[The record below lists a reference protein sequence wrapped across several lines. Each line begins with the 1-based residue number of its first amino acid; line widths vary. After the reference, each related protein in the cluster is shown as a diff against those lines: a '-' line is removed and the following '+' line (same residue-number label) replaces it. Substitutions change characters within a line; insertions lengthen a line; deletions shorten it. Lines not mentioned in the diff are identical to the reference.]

1 MALQMKCKVVLIGD
15 YAVGKTS
22 LIQRFV
28 FDVFRDTY
36 LTTIGVKVTKKDV
49 TVALAKEN
57 AEVSLL
63 LWDIAGDD
71 GFSKVSPEYMRG
83 AAGGIMVSDVTR
95 PETVRNM
102 QHHVAAMRA
111 VCPEAEFVFALNKS
125 DIADPNSIRIDDVV
139 AQFAGA
145 MSSVH
150 ENWFVT
156 SAKENSNVDALFTY
170 LASKI
175 IHKANL

>member
-1 MALQMKCKVVLIGD
+1 MALQMKCKVILIGD

-71 GFSKVSPEYMRG
+71 GFSKISPDYMRG
-83 AAGGIMVSDVTR
+83 AAGGIIVSDVTR

-102 QHHVAAMRA
+102 QHHVASMRT
-111 VCPEAEFVFALNKS
+111 VCPDAEFVFALNKS
-125 DIADPNSIRIDDVV
+125 DAADSGSIRIDDMVS
-139 AQFAGA
+139 QFADS
-145 MSSVH
+145 MPSVH
-150 ENWFVT
+150 DKCFVT
-156 SAKENSNVDALFTY
+156 SAKENSNVDALFTH
-170 LASKI
+170 LASQVF
-175 IHKANL
+175 HRVNL

>member
-1 MALQMKCKVVLIGD
+1 MALLMKCKVVLIGD

-28 FDVFRDTY
+28 FDVFRDNY

-139 AQFAGA
+139 TQFADTI
-145 MSSVH
+145 SSAH

-175 IHKANL
+175 IYKANL